1 MYIYIYIY
9 IYSYICIYIYI
20 YIYNYHCMIIYI
32 YIIYIYI
39 YNIYIYIYIYKYVNM
54 GHKIPGGG
62 EAFHETASTL
72 VAADFVNLL
81 VVTEGTVPPPLRK
94 ILTYA

>member
-1 MYIYIYIY
+1 
-9 IYSYICIYIYI
+9 
-20 YIYNYHCMIIYI
+20 
-32 YIIYIYI
+32 
-39 YNIYIYIYIYKYVNM
+39 M